1 MRKPRKRRVREEAFC
16 EEMRLDAPLAWVRW
30 GHEGRPGQIQKR
42 LPYRSLCRLT
52 ILTSFGFPNDAKDVE
67 IDGSAGR

>member
-30 GHEGRPGQIQKR
+30 GHEGGPIRLRRDCRPFHSVYS
-42 LPYRSLCRLT
+42 PS
-52 ILTSFGFPNDAKDVE
+52 
-67 IDGSAGR
+67 